1 MITLFAFGARF
12 GVQDLSPFV
21 LKVDAYM
28 RMTGIP
34 FQVKSGFHN
43 LKTAPKGK
51 LPYIQ
56 DDEQLIA
63 DSTLIIQHLK
73 QHHNAN
79 LDADLSEAEQATAN
93 LVIRALDDSFYWCL
107 VYARWLREG
116 SWQIVK
122 PAFFKKMPFP
132 LRYIAPYVA
141 RRRIRQACHNQGISR
156 HSDAEILAMARQ
168 VLQDLSVLLGNKDY
182 FFGDKP
188 STLDA
193 TVFGFLAQIII
204 SELKTAVTP
213 IAQEFPNLV
222 SFCQRVQ
229 EQYYSE

>member
-107 VYARWLREG
+107 VYARWLRED

-156 HSDAEILAMARQ
+156 HCDTEVLAMAHQ

-204 SELKTAVTP
+204 SELKTAITP

-222 SFCQRVQ
+222 NFCQRVQ